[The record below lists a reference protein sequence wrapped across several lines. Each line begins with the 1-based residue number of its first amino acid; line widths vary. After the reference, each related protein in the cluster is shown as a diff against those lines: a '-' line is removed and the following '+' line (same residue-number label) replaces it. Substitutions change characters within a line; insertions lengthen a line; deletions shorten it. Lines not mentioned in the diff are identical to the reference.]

1 MSQPDHHLKP
11 NPHISAM
18 IVASIA
24 NHSGVDDMNEHDFQL
39 RTNSHANMCVAGKHV
54 YVLADSGTTA
64 TVRAFSP
71 DMEAIETLINKIK

>member
-24 NHSGVDDMNEHDFQL
+24 NHSGVDNMDEQELLLQSYVMQVMN
-39 RTNSHANMCVAGKHV
+39 R
-54 YVLADSGTTA
+54 
-64 TVRAFSP
+64 SP
-71 DMEAIETLINKIK
+71 KK